1 MQQTWWRKTLHR
13 STLDDLH
20 KNNLHLPRIFAQR
33 IQQFTSVF
41 RFELSLN
48 ISIAIGGNDHWQP
61 GGSDGRTRGSV
72 CGSSAGCVVPWAGCV
87 HLITTAAVSGFQNAF
102 NSGMVKNVTNLR
114 SGHKGHRCA
123 LAQCDL
129 ESTPHDAHFRI
140 HFSWWSAAF
149 EVGVSIPPTIYQ

>member
-20 KNNLHLPRIFAQR
+20 AENSTIYKCVP
-33 IQQFTSVF
+33 F
-41 RFELSLN
+41 RTESEHEHCHRR
-48 ISIAIGGNDHWQP
+48 GNDHWQP
-61 GGSDGRTRGSV
+61 GGSDGRTRGLV

-87 HLITTAAVSGFQNAF
+87 HLISTAAVSGFQNAF
-102 NSGMVKNVTNLR
+102 NSGMVKNVTTLR

-129 ESTPHDAHFRI
+129 ECTPHDAHFRI